1 MRKHQRTRR
10 AKTGLPPGS
19 LVHVG
24 ERHAEELHLSLLV
37 YNEKELHE
45 KTLTGSEDLRGAL
58 QGQDKEEG
66 VVWLHIA
73 GLHDIG
79 LMELLGSIYH
89 LHPLTLEDILYTDQR
104 PKIED
109 FGNYIYIVLKDFSLP
124 LEADGQILPEQIS
137 VVFGPNFLISFQE
150 RQSPLLEPIRERIR
164 SARGRI
170 RKTGTDYLAY
180 TIIDAIIDQYF
191 ILLEKLGENV
201 ESLEDQLVANPG
213 RDTLHSIQSIKRE
226 MLYLRKSVWPLREA
240 ISTLQRSD
248 SPLVDT
254 ATALYLKDV
263 YDHAIQIID
272 TIETYRDMLSGMLD
286 IYLSSVS
293 NRLNEVMKVLTIIAT
308 IFMPLTFLAGVY
320 GMNFK
325 YMPELEWR
333 WGYFMVL
340 GIMTTVALSMVLFFR
355 RKKWL

>member
-1 MRKHQRTRR
+1 MRKNYRTRI

-24 ERHAEELHLSLLV
+24 ERHVEEPHLSLMV
-37 YNEKELHE
+37 YDGEEFTE
-45 KTLTGSEDLRGAL
+45 KTLTSGGELHSGL
-58 QGQDKEEG
+58 QEAAEA
-66 VVWLHIA
+66 VTWLHVE

-79 LMELLGSIYH
+79 LMERLGELYH

-104 PKIED
+104 PKMED

-124 LEADGQILPEQIS
+124 PEADGQIQPEQIS
-137 VVFGPNFLISFQE
+137 LVFGPHFLISFQE
-150 RQSPLLEPIRERIR
+150 KQSPLMEPIRERIR
-164 SARGRI
+164 TARGKI
-170 RKTGTDYLAY
+170 RKTGADYLAY
-180 TIIDAIIDQYF
+180 TIIDAIVDQYF
-191 ILLEKLGENV
+191 ILLEKLGEKI
-201 ESLEDQLVANPG
+201 ESLEDQLVTHPG
-213 RDTLHSIQSIKRE
+213 QDTLHAIQSIKRE

-240 ISTLQRSD
+240 VSALQRSD
-248 SPLVDT
+248 SPLVDN
-254 ATALYLKDV
+254 ATDLYLKDV
-263 YDHAIQIID
+263 YDHTIQVID

-325 YMPELEWR
+325 YMPELEWH

-340 GIMTTVALSMVLFFR
+340 GIMLTVALSMVHFFK

>member
-1 MRKHQRTRR
+1 MRKNYRTRI

-24 ERHAEELHLSLLV
+24 ERHPEEPLLSLMV
-37 YNEKELHE
+37 YNDQEFKE
-45 KTLTGSEDLRGAL
+45 KTLTGSEELRSWFQEQA
-58 QGQDKEEG
+58 EA
-66 VVWLHIA
+66 VTWLHIA

-79 LMELLGSIYH
+79 LMEQLGDLYH

-104 PKIED
+104 PKMED

-124 LEADGQILPEQIS
+124 PEPGGQLLHEQIS
-137 VVFGPNFLISFQE
+137 IVFGPHFLISFQE
-150 RQSPLLEPIRERIR
+150 RQSPFMEPIRERIR
-164 SARGRI
+164 AARGRI
-170 RKTGTDYLAY
+170 RKTGADYLAY
-180 TIIDAIIDQYF
+180 TIIDAIVDQYF
-191 ILLEKLGENV
+191 ILLEKQGEKI
-201 ESLEDQLVANPG
+201 EALEDQLVTHPG
-213 RDTLHSIQSIKRE
+213 RDTLHAIQNIKRE

-240 ISTLQRSD
+240 VSALQRSD
-248 SPLVDT
+248 STLVAA
-254 ATALYLKDV
+254 ATDLYLKDV
-263 YDHAIQIID
+263 YDHTIQIID

-325 YMPELEWR
+325 YMPELEWH

-340 GIMTTVALSMVLFFR
+340 GIMVTVALSMVHFFK